1 MSHRFAISI
10 AAVIALA
17 SLVLV
22 DSASSAPP
30 ARLLRRDRPSRTATM
45 SPLVEA
51 GNRFAFDLYE
61 RLRGKDG
68 NLFFSPA
75 SISVAL
81 AMTYAGAAGN
91 TETEMAKTLHLE
103 MAKAQVN
110 EQMRALLASWN
121 TKEPKQG
128 FRLDVANRLWGE
140 QGAKFLDDFL
150 RVTRDD
156 YGAELA
162 SVDFH
167 QPEAAR
173 ETINKWVEDKTQ
185 NKIKNLIPSPSSIRG
200 ARLVLTN
207 AVYFK
212 GDWKDQFNKS
222 LTEEQPF
229 HVTASQQINAPLMH
243 QKHKFRYAAADD
255 VQLLDMPYGD
265 GSLSMVALL
274 PMKTDGLDK
283 LEEQLST
290 ASLDKWLGEARTRDV
305 TVFFPKFRT
314 TAEFQLAGE
323 LKAMGMPSAFDASSA
338 DFSGIDGKR
347 DLLISAV
354 LHKAFVDVNEEG
366 TEAAA
371 ATGVVV
377 RPMAMRRPDPPVIFR
392 ADHPFVFMIRDNRS
406 GTILFLG
413 RIIDPSK

>member
-1 MSHRFAISI
+1 
-10 AAVIALA
+10 
-17 SLVLV
+17 
-22 DSASSAPP
+22 
-30 ARLLRRDRPSRTATM
+30 M

-91 TETEMAKTLHLE
+91 TEAEMAKTLHLE
-103 MAKAQVN
+103 MPKAQLN

-121 TKEPKQG
+121 AKEPKQG
-128 FRLDVANRLWGE
+128 YRLDVANRLWGE

-162 SVDFH
+162 QVDFN

-185 NKIKNLIPSPSSIRG
+185 DKIKNLIPSPSSIKG

-222 LTEEQPF
+222 LTKDQPF
-229 HVTASQQINAPLMH
+229 HVTASQQIKAPLMH
-243 QKHKFRYAAADD
+243 QKHKFRYAAVDD

-265 GSLSMVALL
+265 GSLSMVVLL
-274 PMKTDGLDK
+274 PKKTDGLGK
-283 LEEQLST
+283 LEEKLST
-290 ASLDKWLGEARTRDV
+290 ASLDKWLGRGAHAGRDYL
-305 TVFFPKFRT
+305 FP
-314 TAEFQLAGE
+314 QV
-323 LKAMGMPSAFDASSA
+323 SH
-338 DFSGIDGKR
+338 DGG
-347 DLLISAV
+347 ISAGRRAQGHGHA
-354 LHKAFVDVNEEG
+354 LR
-366 TEAAA
+366 
-371 ATGVVV
+371 V
-377 RPMAMRRPDPPVIFR
+377 RCLERR
-392 ADHPFVFMIRDNRS
+392 
-406 GTILFLG
+406 FLG
-413 RIIDPSK
+413 HRRKKGLIDLGRAPQSVCRRQRRRDRGRRRHRRGRPADGHAQA